1 MSRPAIRAVLREAT
15 LAAFDDAV
23 ATLDGNASES
33 IENRSATELN
43 PPELSGPFLARYAG

>member
-33 IENRSATELN
+33 IENRSDAELN
-43 PPELSGPFLARYAG
+43 PPELSEPFLARYAG